1 MPVLSTFECRKTKTG
16 HFCALGSRNSTYLFN
31 FTAITKTTTM
41 RKFAICLLAMLCCAM
56 ASIAQTVIKGKV
68 LDRNGQ
74 PVEGASVKEKGTG
87 NGVVTD
93 KDGNYSIKVGSNEA
107 VLVFSGAGM
116 AEQERSVKGSSYIEA
131 TMSSSAISLGD
142 VAVVG
147 TRSLRRSATET
158 AVPIDVI
165 PISKITNTLGQVDL
179 NQILQYVAP
188 SFNSNRQSGS
198 DGADH
203 IDPATLRGLGPDQT
217 LVLVNGKRRHQSSLV
232 NLYGTRGRG
241 NSGTDLNAIPAAAIE
256 RIEILRDGAAAQY
269 GSDAIAGV
277 INIVLKSASKGGSAN
292 VSAGMF
298 QTGYGSTLKS
308 PDNDGKK
315 VIADATDGLTINGNV
330 NYGFA
335 LKNNGFVN
343 ITADYFRREK
353 TKRPN
358 YEKLFPDNY
367 RREFGEAGN
376 ENYSF
381 YLNTAFPLKGKAEFY
396 AFGGINHRKGDA
408 FAFTRD
414 ASSERNV
421 LSIYPDGFDPRILST
436 ITDKAVAFGIRT
448 KICGWNSDFFAN
460 LGGNRFAYD
469 VHNTVNASL
478 EGASPTKFDAG
489 GFQLNQNAIGANFS
503 KSFSKVAK
511 GANVAFGA
519 ELRQEQYK
527 IFAGELGSYK
537 QYGPVVFAIDPST
550 GDTTFRPGGSQ
561 GFPGY
566 QPKDETNRQ
575 RVSGAW
581 FVDGEL
587 DITKSFLVSAAVRAE
602 NFSDFGWTV
611 NYKLATRIK
620 YSDRLSFRGSFSTGF
635 RAPSLPQKHF
645 SSTFTNVAAGEIYD
659 IVIAPN
665 DGILAK
671 TAGIPQLKQETSTNF
686 SFGFTAKPAKNFVLT
701 VDGYSVNIKDKVVL
715 TGLFDNNDDVLGD
728 ILNGLNVGAAQFFTN
743 AVSTR
748 TTGVDV
754 IATYGMNAGKGK
766 LNFTFAGN
774 FNNMKLGKITTTPQ
788 LAGKEDIYYSRREQY
803 FLLASAPPHK
813 LSLATDYK
821 IGNFNINVRAT
832 NFAGVKIIN
841 FGDEEDVFK
850 QRTTLDLSFNY
861 NIKNKA
867 SITLG
872 GANILDV
879 YPSIQD
885 PGLSESGG
893 MWDAVQMGFGG
904 AFFFAKVGVKLK

>member
-1 MPVLSTFECRKTKTG
+1 
-16 HFCALGSRNSTYLFN
+16 
-31 FTAITKTTTM
+31 M
-41 RKFAICLLAMLCCAM
+41 RKFAICLLAMLCCAA
-56 ASIAQTVIKGKV
+56 ASFAQTTIKGKV

-74 PVEGASVKEKGTG
+74 PIEGASVKEKGTN
-87 NGVVTD
+87 NGTSTD
-93 KDGNYSIKVGSNEA
+93 KDGNYTLKVASNEA
-107 VLVFSGAGM
+107 VLVFSGVGL
-116 AEQERSVKGSSYIEA
+116 AEQERSVKGGNYIEA
-131 TMSSSAISLGD
+131 TMAPSTVSLGD

-147 TRSLRRSATET
+147 TRSLKRSATET

-188 SFNSNRQSGS
+188 SFNSNKQSGS

-241 NSGTDLNAIPAAAIE
+241 NSGTDLNTIPAAAIE

-277 INIVLKSASKGGSAN
+277 INIVLKSAHKGGSAN
-292 VSAGMF
+292 VSAGTYK
-298 QTGYGSTLKS
+298 TGHGGSLKL
-308 PDNDGKK
+308 NGAK
-315 VIADATDGLTINGNV
+315 VLGSITDGTTINASL
-330 NYGFA
+330 NYGFS
-335 LKNNGFVN
+335 LKNNGFIN
-343 ITADYFRREK
+343 LTADYAHKEK
-353 TKRPN
+353 TFRPN
-358 YEKLFPDNY
+358 YEPLFPDNY
-367 RREFGEAGN
+367 RKKFGEAGN
-376 ENYSF
+376 DNYGLYFNTSF
-381 YLNTAFPLKGKAEFY
+381 PMKGNAEFY
-396 AFGGINHRKGDA
+396 AFGGVNQRKGDA
-408 FAFTRD
+408 YAFTRD
-414 ASSERNV
+414 PGSERNV
-421 LSIYPDGFDPRILST
+421 LSIYPNGFDPRILSD
-436 ITDKAVAFGIRT
+436 ISDKSVAFGIRT
-448 KICGWNSDFFAN
+448 KWCGWSSDFYAN

-478 EGASPTKFDAG
+478 VGASPTKFDAG

-503 KSFSKVAK
+503 KSFNKVAK
-511 GANVAFGA
+511 GANVAFGT

-537 QYGPVVFAIDPST
+537 QYGPVIFAIDPGT

-611 NYKLATRIK
+611 NYKLASRIK

-645 SSTFTNVAAGEIYD
+645 SSTFTNVAAGKIYD

-665 DGILAK
+665 DGVLAK
-671 TAGIPQLKQETSTNF
+671 TVGIPQLKQETSVNF
-686 SFGFTAKPAKNFVLT
+686 SFGFTAKPVKNLVLT
-701 VDGYSVNIKDKVVL
+701 VDGYSINIKNKVVL
-715 TGLFDNNDDVLGD
+715 TGLFGNDDDVIGD
-728 ILNGLNVGAAQFFTN
+728 ILTDLNVGAAQFFTN
-743 AVSTR
+743 AVGTK
-748 TTGVDV
+748 TTGLDV
-754 IATYGMNAGKGK
+754 IATYGLNAGKGK

-774 FNNMKLGKITTTPQ
+774 FNKMKLGKITTTPE
-788 LAGKEDIYYSRREQY
+788 LAGKEDIYYGRREQY
-803 FLLASAPPHK
+803 FLLASAPQHK
-813 LSLATDYK
+813 LSLTTDYK
-821 IGNFNINVRAT
+821 IGDFNVNVRAT
-832 NFAGVKIIN
+832 NFGGVKIIN
-841 FGDEEDVFK
+841 FGDEEDVFNAK
-850 QRTTLDLSFNY
+850 TTLDLSFNY
-861 NIKNKA
+861 NIKNRA

-879 YPSIQD
+879 YPRIHD
-885 PGLSESGG
+885 AGLSESGG

-904 AFFFAKVGVKLK
+904 AFFFAKIGVKLK